1 MTSLGKTEIKA
12 IFGELKI
19 IMVNNRD
26 NLIELDSVMGDG
38 DLGLTMEK
46 SFTAAYETAQAGTDT
61 DLGKFLIRIGMAMAK
76 AAPSTMGTLMATG
89 FMKGGK
95 AVSGKESF
103 TINDIAKFFRAFSN
117 GIMAA
122 GKTKPGNKTI
132 IDVLDPAATA
142 LEKAANDNM
151 LIEQGLNN
159 AYKAA
164 LKGVKDS
171 KPMKAQHGR
180 AAYYQEKSIGV
191 QDPGATAGALLLK
204 GFYNAVGN

>member
-1 MTSLGKTEIKA
+1 MDTIEKKDLID
-12 IFGELKI
+12 IFGEIKI
-19 IMVNNRD
+19 IMANNRD

-46 SFTAAYETAQAGTDT
+46 SFAAAAETANTIEDA
-61 DLGKFLIRIGMAMAK
+61 DLGKFIMKIGMAMAK

-95 AVSGKESF
+95 VLAGKEEL
-103 TINDIAKFFRAFSN
+103 TINDIAQFFRAFSD

-132 IDVLDPAATA
+132 VDALDPTATA
-142 LEKAANDNM
+142 LENAAENNKSIVD
-151 LIEQGLNN
+151 GLSD
-159 AYKAA
+159 AYQAA
-164 LKGVKDS
+164 LKGVEDS

-180 AAYYQEKSIGV
+180 AAYYQDKSIGV
-191 QDPGATAGALLLK
+191 QDPGATAGALLLQ
-204 GFYNAVGN
+204 GFYNAVSK